1 MALLTKNQC
10 LRAIDMLQVGL
21 ANNIVA
27 IHFGVYRNTIV
38 IVEAS
43 LLRRCRQSGNT
54 RDRQRQGHPRVT
66 SRQQE
71 IDSKRQVALQ
81 EASLDYDQSA
91 LEQFAIYFVIITSG
105 HDVQHSVQFCCL
117 GTMQLGWYSVDI
129 IWDSEDKIV
138 PIYCSHLNPI
148 ST

>member
-27 IHFGVYRNTIV
+27 MHFGVYPNTIV

-54 RDRQRQGHPRVT
+54 RDRQRPGHPRVT

-105 HDVQHSVQFCCL
+105 HDVQHSAQFCCL
-117 GTMQLGWYSVDI
+117 GTMQLG
-129 IWDSEDKIV
+129 
-138 PIYCSHLNPI
+138 
-148 ST
+148 